1 MNAILLLFLLGV
13 VLLAFEVITPGA
25 ILGILGT
32 LAMIGGCAL
41 SFYRYGESGGWI
53 AVGAALLLIGAAF
66 YLEFVVLPKTR
77 AGKKMFLHRSID
89 ETSQNPIA
97 DRAAVVGKACEAIT
111 ALAPTGYVILDGQRY
126 EAWSQ
131 EGFVAKGAALRVTGL
146 DNFRL
151 IVTSNPS

>member
-13 VLLAFEVITPGA
+13 ILLAFEVITPGA
-25 ILGILGT
+25 ILGVLGS
-32 LAMIGGCAL
+32 LSMIGGCIL
-41 SFYRYGESGGWI
+41 SFYRYGVAGGWLAI
-53 AVGAALLLIGAAF
+53 GAALLLIGAAF

-89 ETSQNPIA
+89 ETSQSPLA
-97 DRAAVVGKACEAIT
+97 DRASVIGKACEALT
-111 ALAPTGYVILDGQRY
+111 ALAPTGYVMLDGQRY

-131 EGFVAKGAALRVTGL
+131 EGFVAKGASLRVTGL